1 MGKTIYCA
9 FSCLVRYCM
18 LECHDFCVVCGHR
31 AKGSEEALRPL
42 FTKRDLLDLLFKR
55 FFDAYILVGV
65 NEFSLKPITQ
75 KHKTHWKKLLSDHDT
90 GKNLRKTKDKMWS
103 CGVFLAVTTIASTSI
118 AMSAFAATDQ
128 ESLEQQQDP
137 WHSCGEVLANAKEK
151 NGYLFLGSSKIELCA
166 APAHTC
172 DFAVSGA
179 RSSCQE
185 VCQQQASGDGYILK
199 CVNAWDDL
207 NDDGLCPPGPA
218 VSCDR
223 QLGSKVC
230 SCGRLECNDHEDCR
244 LNDNS
249 TKERM
254 MCFDGHCRREMDCD
268 FDDDD
273 NTTKMGCRP
282 SEPIALADIQSRQA
296 QQRPGRSFPTRVVQA
311 APDSAHMCELVSREM
326 LTEADPRTDQLAVH
340 RLRFAIPHG
349 AKVEGSPP
357 FHVKVRAPDEQG
369 QRMRVRA
376 YSAELEMNRDDAS
389 FVATNSDDKYTSFAL
404 TVKIYPGGPP
414 KNRGTSAYL
423 GNVTVGEKV
432 HVPEIRSLGWTQPP
446 STIRKVGM
454 VAFGV
459 GIAEMLEPL
468 KMILSTSPEA
478 NIRLVY
484 AGRNEGQKLYMDE
497 LHDLLAEHRGRFSL
511 LHCLSRQKESET
523 VESGECVEGENTH
536 YGRLDNIILEK
547 QFGDGW
553 ANPTDSHFLVI
564 GTREMENSIYSWLR
578 RKGLGKTLFTGAM
591 WQPFVPAQAAD
602 QEKARMEA
610 FSASSVYGTA

>member
-1 MGKTIYCA
+1 LFGLWASRKRVCRSSPSFIYK
-9 FSCLVRYCM
+9 
-18 LECHDFCVVCGHR
+18 
-31 AKGSEEALRPL
+31 KGSLE
-42 FTKRDLLDLLFKR
+42 KI
-55 FFDAYILVGV
+55 FFSKDDSILVGV
-65 NEFSLKPITQ
+65 NEFSNNLSHKE
-75 KHKTHWKKLLSDHDT
+75 HKTHRKKQLSDGDT
-90 GKNLRKTKDKMWS
+90 GKNLCKTKDKMWS
-103 CGVFLAVTTIASTSI
+103 CGVFLAVMMIATTSM

-128 ESLEQQQDP
+128 ELEQQQDP
-137 WHSCGEVLANAKEK
+137 WHSCGEVLANAKET
-151 NGYLFLGSSKIELCA
+151 NGFLFLGSSKIELCA

-185 VCQQQASGDGYILK
+185 VCQQASGDGYILK

-207 NDDGLCPPGPA
+207 NDNGLCPPGPA

-230 SCGRLECNDHEDCR
+230 SCGRLECNDKEDCRR

-268 FDDDD
+268 FDDD
-273 NTTKMGCRP
+273 TTKMGCRP
-282 SEPIALADIQSRQA
+282 SEPVALADIQSRQA
-296 QQRPGRSFPTRVVQA
+296 QQRPGRS

-326 LTEADPRTDQLAVH
+326 LTEADPKKDQLAVH

-349 AKVEGSPP
+349 GKVEGSPP

-376 YSAELEMNRDDAS
+376 YSAEMEMNRDDAS
-389 FVATNSDDKYTSFAL
+389 FVATNSDAKYTSFAL

-414 KNRGTSAYL
+414 KTRGTSAYL

-432 HVPEIRSLGWTQPP
+432 HVPEIRSLGWTHPP

-459 GIAEMLEPL
+459 GIAEILEPL
-468 KMILSTSPEA
+468 KMILSTSPKAE
-478 NIRLVY
+478 IRLVY

-497 LHDLLAEHRGRFSL
+497 LHNLLAEHRGRLSL

-536 YGRLDNIILEK
+536 YGRLDNMILEE

-610 FSASSVYGTA
+610 FSVSSVYGTA